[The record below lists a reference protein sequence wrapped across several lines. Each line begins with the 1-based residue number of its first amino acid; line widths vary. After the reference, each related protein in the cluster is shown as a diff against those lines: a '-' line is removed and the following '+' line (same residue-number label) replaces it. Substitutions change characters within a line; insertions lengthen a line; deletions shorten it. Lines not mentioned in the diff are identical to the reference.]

1 MVYDGTPSEG
11 SNGYELTRRRYMQ
24 GTAAATAGAL
34 GVGES
39 MANPERVN
47 TFSDEF
53 LEKVE
58 SEEPVYGVSAALAG
72 MDPVTVTSRLPT
84 DWIWIDTEHASYDVR
99 EVREMMAVIPE
110 DTAGLVRIPGAH
122 PKEVER
128 VLDAGGDGVIVPKL
142 RTVEQVQAFVDSAYY
157 PPEGDRGVAGS
168 PASNFGMDFSRE
180 YMQQANEKVFVIIQV
195 ETQELINNIDQVA
208 QVEGVDCLLIGP
220 ADLSSQLGDPLNTD
234 TQQFQQAIQQ
244 TLSAAKQQNVAPGYW
259 VGGNDAQP
267 FVEDGWQVLS
277 LGSDA
282 GLLAAGVQDRLEQAP

>member
-1 MVYDGTPSEG
+1 
-11 SNGYELTRRRYMQ
+11 MQ